1 MSVGL
6 NRPGDLR
13 DEVNKLDEAVRVAD
27 TPGPTEGQKVK
38 SLAKQMLFWLVIAVV
53 ALGAMYYFA
62 KPFIADLGLL

>member
-6 NRPGDLR
+6 NKPGDLR
-13 DEVNKLDEAVRVAD
+13 NEVNKLDEAARVVD

-38 SLAKQMLFWLVIAVV
+38 SLAKQGLFWIVIAIV
-53 ALGAMYYFA
+53 ALAVMYYFA